1 MGGPSAE
8 HDVSLKTAAMI
19 IKHLDKGK
27 FSHIPVKIER
37 DGSWP
42 ITISELKNR
51 ADVAFIAMHGA
62 YGEDGGIQTILATH
76 GIRYTGSDPVAS
88 AMAMDKEKSME
99 ILKNHKI
106 RVPDYYIVSKKDSL
120 LSWKNTKKMRL
131 PAIVKPVNSGS
142 SLGISVIHGWKEL
155 GKAME
160 EAFKF
165 SDSAIIQKY
174 TIGKEVTCGVL
185 QVNGNPIPLMPTEI
199 LPGKE
204 QHFGYESKYAAG
216 GAQEFTPPNLPG
228 EIIKLIQ
235 LTALDAHRALGCSGM
250 SRTDMIIDNDNR
262 INVLELNTIPGLT
275 ETSLL
280 PQGAKAL
287 GIHFPKLLEHIIS
300 LAIERRS
307 IKL

>member
-8 HDVSLKTAAMI
+8 HDVSLKTAAMV
-19 IKHLDKGK
+19 IKHLDKDK
-27 FSHIPVKIER
+27 YSNIPVKIGL

-42 ITISELKNR
+42 MTMEDLKNQ
-51 ADVAFIAMHGA
+51 ADVVFVAMHGT
-62 YGEDGGIQTILATH
+62 YGEDGQVQATLATH
-76 GIRYTGSDPVAS
+76 GIRYTGSNPIAS
-88 AMAMDKEKSME
+88 AIAMDKEKSMK

-120 LSWKNTKKMRL
+120 LSWKNTKRMRL
-131 PAIVKPVNSGS
+131 PAIVKPTNSGS
-142 SLGISVIHGWKEL
+142 SMGVSIINDWKEL
-155 GKAME
+155 GKALG
-160 EAFKF
+160 EAFRL

-174 TIGKEVTCGVL
+174 IIGKEVTCGVL

-204 QHFGYESKYAAG
+204 QHFGYESKYTTG
-216 GAQEFTPPNLPG
+216 GAQELTPPNLPKDT
-228 EIIKLIQ
+228 IKAIQ
-235 LTALDAHRALGCSGM
+235 LTALDTHRALGCSGM
-250 SRTDMIIDNDNR
+250 SRTDMIIDKDGK

-287 GIHFPKLLEHIIS
+287 GIHFPELLEHIINS
-300 LAIERRS
+300 A
-307 IKL
+307 